1 MTSIHSVFSK
11 QATPLSRA
19 RPAPSSPRL
28 AVMTQ
33 RLPVVHHQHRN
44 INFVCHAEPEA
55 KNGEADAKRTLSR
68 EAEPDQY
75 WSPPG
80 ERKGAN
86 PMKDPLA
93 IIGVVAIL
101 FPFLILGIAIATG
114 VIDTSV
120 YQ

>member
-1 MTSIHSVFSK
+1 
-11 QATPLSRA
+11 
-19 RPAPSSPRL
+19 
-28 AVMTQ
+28 MTQ